1 MELRSFAETVLHATS
16 LADKLIVPES
26 FSDETPRYTGK
37 LPSTPGRPR
46 NMQLP
51 CAGARIPFPNNFEH
65 SDDRGIAMHF
75 FANHELMALEL
86 MALALL
92 KLPDAQPE
100 FRMGIAKT
108 MLEEQKHFSLYAARA
123 QELGVEFGDLA
134 LNSFFWDALSS
145 MSSELDYVT
154 QVSMTF
160 EQANLDYALHYQQLF
175 ERIGDTACAAIM
187 NEVYRDEVGHLA
199 FGLKWFDRWRPPGGD
214 CWTAYVNAMPEHLSP
229 SWAKGIGFEE
239 RGRREAGLDDD
250 FIRRLK
256 VYARSKGR
264 PPRVFYFNPDATDV
278 ESAPEVIEDLAGLL
292 IFLAGRSDTVLSRQ
306 PTLAFL
312 ESLQR
317 LNVVLP
323 EIVPLDQFDRS
334 FEPRKHV
341 LSLCPWRWN
350 DDAWALHDRL
360 SERLLRPRDR
370 DQELGRIEQA
380 RTLAL
385 AWKGSAEQHDFDG
398 DSTVEL
404 SLHAEVKD
412 DPTSPSMVRQLRRY
426 DGRICGYVINRPWT
440 SLDPTIVRYLNER
453 RAGTGSVLDQMKEL
467 ARRAQSELRNLG
479 YRGPLALHFVVGG
492 ADEPGWRIESS
503 DCRHTLGDVAL
514 SLSRYVKREAT
525 ATWRLFD
532 HVDVRAAGDESLAG
546 LYSQLQQNFPL
557 VVDGQAGQARVSS
570 GVIATNDP
578 ALCNRVLTVLTVGQ
592 TADEYLTPTM
602 QGQWSLGSF
611 GRHGCGGLDVLAAKR
626 HRLGR

>member
-1 MELRSFAETVLHATS
+1 MPMEIRTFAETVLHATS
-16 LADKLIVPES
+16 LADKLIVPEC

-37 LPSTPGRPR
+37 LPSTPGRPK
-46 NMQLP
+46 NMQL
-51 CAGARIPFPNNFEH
+51 ASSGAKAPFPNNFEH

-86 MALALL
+86 MALALV

-100 FRMGIAKT
+100 FRMGIAMT
-108 MLEEQKHFSLYAARA
+108 MLEEQKHFSLYIARA
-123 QELGVEFGDLA
+123 QELGVDFGGLA
-134 LNSFFWDALSS
+134 LNSFFWDALSP

-160 EQANLDYALHYQQLF
+160 EQANLDYALHYQRLF
-175 ERIGDTACAAIM
+175 DRIGDTASAAIM

-199 FGLKWFDRWRPPGGD
+199 FGLKWFDRWRPPGSD

-256 VYARSKGR
+256 VYARSKGF
-264 PPRVFYFNPDATDV
+264 PPRVFYFNPDLTDV
-278 ESAPEVIEDLAGLL
+278 ESAPEVIDDLSGLL
-292 IFLAGRSDTVLSRQ
+292 VFLARGSDTVVSRQ
-306 PTLAFL
+306 PTLVFL

-323 EIVPLDQFDRS
+323 EIVPLDQFDS
-334 FEPRKHV
+334 VFEPRRHV

-360 SERLLRPRDR
+360 NERLLRPRDR
-370 DQELGRIEQA
+370 DEKRGCIEQV

-385 AWKGSAEQHDFDG
+385 AWKDSAEQHGFDG
-398 DSTVEL
+398 DTTVEL

-412 DPTSPSMVRQLRRY
+412 EPTSPSMVRRLRSNN
-426 DGRICGYVINRPWT
+426 GRVCGYVISRLWT
-440 SLDPTIVRYLNER
+440 SLDPKIVRYLNDR
-453 RAGTGSVLDQMKEL
+453 QAGTASALDQMNSL
-467 ARRAQSELRNLG
+467 ARRAQNELRQTG

-492 ADEPGWRIESS
+492 VDELGWRIVAW
-503 DCRHTLGDVAL
+503 DCGHTLGDVAV
-514 SLSRYVKREAT
+514 SLSRFVKRKAT
-525 ATWRLFD
+525 AIWRLFD
-532 HVDVRAAGDESLAG
+532 HGDVRAAGDESLAR
-546 LYSQLQQNFPL
+546 LYSLLQQNFPL
-557 VVDGQAGQARVSS
+557 VVDSQAGQAQVSS

-578 ALCNRVLTVLTVGQ
+578 AQCTRVLTVLTVGQ
-592 TADEYLTPTM
+592 
-602 QGQWSLGSF
+602 
-611 GRHGCGGLDVLAAKR
+611 AASETITSAMR
-626 HRLGR
+626 T